1 LFDMSS
7 FRQKHPVLLGL
18 FVLTGIFFLFLGG
31 ISLLISS
38 FIPQTHKSDIF
49 SKKEGI
55 GIIELKGL
63 IVNSEQI
70 LKNLTSFRNNPNV
83 KSIVLRIDSPGGAV
97 GAAQE
102 IFEEVKRTNKVK
114 PVVASMGTMGA
125 SGGYY
130 AALGAEKIMANP
142 GTMTGSIGVIVKF
155 PNLEGLFEKIGYKS
169 EVIKSG
175 TMKDVGASNR
185 PISDEERALMQGLID
200 NVFNQFVQAV
210 AESRAMEEDTVKK
223 LADGRIFSGQQAFE
237 AGLIDT
243 LGNFT
248 DAIILAAELGGLDPK
263 QPELIYPLEEKRFS
277 ILNLLTSSNEQSFL
291 EGFIPEYPI
300 LSFEWTGMQ

>member
-1 LFDMSS
+1 MSS

-18 FVLTGIFFLFLGG
+18 FILTGIFFLFLGG
-31 ISLLISS
+31 ISLLFSS
-38 FIPQTHKSDIF
+38 IVSRGPKGDIF
-49 SKKEGI
+49 SKKEGV

-63 IVNSEQI
+63 IVSSEKV
-70 LKNLTSFRNNPNV
+70 LKNLTSFRNNPNI
-83 KSIVLRIDSPGGAV
+83 KSIILRIESPGGSV

-102 IFEEVKRTNKVK
+102 IFEDVKRTNEVK
-114 PVVASMGTMGA
+114 PVVASMGSMGA

-130 AALGAEKIMANP
+130 AALGAEKIIANP

-155 PNLEGLFEKIGYKS
+155 PNLEGLFDKIGYKS

-175 TMKDVGASNR
+175 AMKDVGASNR
-185 PISDEERALMQGLID
+185 PITDQERALMQGLID

-210 AESRAMEEDTVKK
+210 AESRGMPEETVRE
-223 LADGRIFSGQQAFE
+223 LADGRIFSGEQAFE
-237 AGLIDT
+237 AGLIDD

-248 DAIILAAELGGLDPK
+248 DAVTMAAELGGLDPK
-263 QPELIYPLEEKRFS
+263 QPKLIYPQEERRFS
-277 ILNLLTSSNEQSFL
+277 LLSLLTSDHDQSIL
-291 EGFIPEYPI
+291 EGFMPAYPI